1 VNLELST
8 LQAVRRDALIE
19 LIDARC
25 PIVRVRRSEPL
36 GFDGDLWDE
45 VRAVVDL
52 EGPLVE
58 LALAGEVLGG
68 YLAPV
73 PFAEA
78 VAARR
83 AVPGLTEA
91 LATFAVAGER
101 LVPAGAVAGYVV
113 GQRATDGALV
123 GEHSNPPA
131 RGPRNLP
138 CLPLADR
145 AIAGE
150 VVASGAQAAA
160 RAGAARSAWMVCTAS
175 CCVGLAQRALD
186 LTLAYVKQRIQ
197 FGVPIGSFQAV
208 QHRLADCATAI
219 DGSRLLVWRAAWSA
233 DVSAPDADAW
243 ALMSFLS
250 AAETARVTSE
260 AALQFHGGYGFT
272 LDHDVQLFYRRAKGW
287 PLVLGD
293 PRSLWEELGRV
304 WFARVPTDA
313 STSIPGIDFS
323 LGAHTAAFRSEVRAF
338 LAQHVTPAV
347 LERVHA
353 SGTVHD
359 WGVHRALAA
368 KGWIGAAWPE
378 KYGGAG
384 RDPWEMRMFAE
395 ECALADAPTD
405 GLSMTLMVANTLR
418 AVGTEE
424 QKCAILPRVLAGEVV
439 ICLGYSEQEAGSD
452 VANAQTTATRD
463 GDGWI
468 INGQKMFTSM
478 AHEAQYVFL
487 LTRTDP
493 DVAKHRG
500 LTMFLVPIE
509 TPGIAIEP
517 ILTLGAP
524 GRTNRTYYRDVRVPD
539 TCRVGDVNGGWS
551 VMNVALTFE
560 RGGTFAAV
568 RALQETVKWATAHEC
583 MSNPGVRARLARV
596 ATENEVATLLSL
608 RTTWIAA
615 RGDLPGVEGS
625 MAKLFSSE
633 SIQRSTADLLDLLG
647 VEGVLHETEPDAP
660 AAGAVEYQW
669 RKAAVATIYGGTSEV
684 LRGVIAERGLGLPR
698 ARSRT

>member
-1 VNLELST
+1 V
-8 LQAVRRDALIE
+8 
-19 LIDARC
+19 
-25 PIVRVRRSEPL
+25 
-36 GFDGDLWDE
+36 
-45 VRAVVDL
+45 
-52 EGPLVE
+52 
-58 LALAGEVLGG
+58 
-68 YLAPV
+68 
-73 PFAEA
+73 
-78 VAARR
+78 
-83 AVPGLTEA
+83 
-91 LATFAVAGER
+91 
-101 LVPAGAVAGYVV
+101 
-113 GQRATDGALV
+113 
-123 GEHSNPPA
+123 
-131 RGPRNLP
+131 
-138 CLPLADR
+138 
-145 AIAGE
+145 
-150 VVASGAQAAA
+150 GAQAAA
-160 RAGAARSAWMVCTAS
+160 RADAARSAWMVCTAS
-175 CCVGLAQRALD
+175 CCVGLARRAFD

-219 DGSRLLVWRAAWSA
+219 DGARLLVWRAAWSA
-233 DVSAPDADAW
+233 DVSAPDAYSW
-243 ALMSFLS
+243 ALMSFLFG
-250 AAETARVTSE
+250 AETARATSE

-293 PRSLWEELGRV
+293 PRALWEELGAT
-304 WFARVPTDA
+304 WFARVPADA
-313 STSIPGIDFS
+313 STSVPGIDFS
-323 LGAHTAAFRSEVRAF
+323 FGAHTATFRSEVRTF
-338 LAQHVTPAV
+338 LTQHVTPAV

-368 KGWIGAAWPE
+368 KGWIAAAWPE
-378 KYGGAG
+378 TDGGGG
-384 RDPWEMRMFAE
+384 RDPWEMRIFAE

-418 AVGTEE
+418 AVGTEA
-424 QKCAILPRVLAGEVV
+424 QKCAILPGVVAGHVV
-439 ICLGYSEQEAGSD
+439 ICLGYSESEAGSD
-452 VANAQTTATRD
+452 VANAQTTAIRD

-478 AHEAQYVFL
+478 AHEAQFVFL

-500 LTMFLVPIE
+500 LTMFLVPID

-539 TCRVGDVNGGWS
+539 RCRVGEVNGGWS

-568 RALQETVKWATAHEC
+568 RALQETVKWACAHEC
-583 MSNPGVRARLARV
+583 MADPGVRARLARV

-615 RGDLPGVEGS
+615 RGELPGVEGS

-633 SIQRSTADLLDLLG
+633 SIQRSTGDLLDLLG
-647 VEGVLHETEPDAP
+647 VQGVLQEGEPTAP
-660 AAGAVEYQW
+660 VAGAVEYQW
-669 RKAAVATIYGGTSEV
+669 RKAAVATIYGGTSEI